1 MSIQEEKREGPR
13 PDHDTPES
21 PGRYV
26 ERRLREGGLRLVSGS
41 PTMLS
46 DEFARYEAERIADRR
61 PD

>member
-1 MSIQEEKREGPR
+1 MSTVEEEQAR
-13 PDHDTPES
+13 PMADQDAPEAS
-21 PGRYV
+21 GRYV

-46 DEFARYEAERIADRR
+46 DEFTRYEAERIAGRR